1 MADLEIDRVGFVRE
15 HLAVTRRYFLQCAA
29 MGTAACASGV
39 AVGKPRSGEQ
49 ALTKAVADW
58 EYLTKDADFGNVERG
73 NPLPYTLP
81 EPKLRE
87 IGMTRET
94 WRLEVLPDISTG
106 AKIDNPLSKE
116 RGNALD
122 FAGLMK
128 LAETKAVR
136 YLKVI
141 TCNNLNAPLGM
152 GLWEGVPLR
161 DVIWATRPVSD
172 IRRVFY
178 YGHHNEDPKQMF
190 RGSLS
195 IARIME
201 DPPGT
206 YPVMLC
212 YKLNGEFLS
221 GKRGGPVRMLAPE
234 NYGFK
239 SVKWLQRVVL
249 TNLHG
254 ANDTYAEEN
263 NDIDSPMKSFA
274 RFLTSP
280 KHAKADE
287 PILIT
292 GVAQSGMA
300 GLSRVQY
307 WIRRLEESVLAGDP
321 YFTSAPWRDAHMLP
335 APTNWG
341 GGLPGGR
348 IPKGTIG
355 FDASGTPNSWPMRYS
370 VVHWAI
376 VLRDVPPGDYEV
388 RCRTIDAGGVAQ
400 PMPRPFGRSGINSI
414 EYIPLKVIRG

>member
-1 MADLEIDRVGFVRE
+1 MADREMDRIELVRE
-15 HLAVTRRYFLQCAA
+15 RLAVSRRYFLQRAGFGA
-29 MGTAACASGV
+29 AACASGI
-39 AVGKPRSGEQ
+39 AFEQGRTAEQ
-49 ALTKAVADW
+49 ALAQAVADW
-58 EYLTKDADFGNVERG
+58 EYLTKDADFVSVERG
-73 NPLPYTLP
+73 DPLPYTLP
-81 EPKLRE
+81 EPRMRE
-87 IGMTRET
+87 IGMTRDT
-94 WRLEVLPDISTG
+94 WKLEVLPDTSTG
-106 AKIDNPLSKE
+106 AKVDNPLSKE

-161 DVIWATRPVSD
+161 DVIWMTRPVSD

-201 DPPGT
+201 DPPET

-212 YKLNGEFLS
+212 YKLNGAFLS
-221 GKRGGPVRMLAPE
+221 GKRGGPVRVIAPE

-274 RFLTSP
+274 RFLTRP
-280 KHAKADE
+280 ERAKAGE

-292 GVAQSGMA
+292 GIAQAGMG

-307 WIRRLEESVLAGDP
+307 WLRRVDESLPAGDP
-321 YFTSAPWRDAHMLP
+321 YFTTAAWRDAQVLP
-335 APTNWG
+335 APKRWG
-341 GGLPGGR
+341 GGLRDGR
-348 IPKGTIG
+348 MPDGTIG
-355 FDASGTPNSWPMRYS
+355 FDASGRPKSWPMRYS
-370 VVHWAI
+370 VVHWGV
-376 VLRDVPPGDYEV
+376 VLRDVAPGSYEV
-388 RCRTIDAGGVAQ
+388 RCRTIDSNGIAQ

-414 EYIPLKVIRG
+414 ESVPLKVARG